1 MLDQSN
7 KIKDCNQK
15 SHEVLKNSIE
25 VQRDINR
32 LKRELADANELFT
45 VSNSNNSICLDRC

>member
-7 KIKDCNQK
+7 EIKDCNQK

-45 VSNSNNSICLDRC
+45 VSNSNNSIWLDRC

>member
-7 KIKDCNQK
+7 EIKDYNQK
-15 SHEVLKNSIE
+15 SHEELKNSIE

-45 VSNSNNSICLDRC
+45 VSNSNNSICLERC

>member
-7 KIKDCNQK
+7 EIKDCNQK
-15 SHEVLKNSIE
+15 SHEELKNSIE

-45 VSNSNNSICLDRC
+45 VSNSNNSIWLDRC